1 MEYMSDLEK
10 KLLANVL
17 EARGGADDDGLFAY
31 QAEALR
37 QLRQIMRYLERKYP
51 DAQLEY
57 KYFEPIVRIS
67 EKGVLICSVQGSSL
81 LHRAVLRRLGDSDVC
96 QDDLYGPLIRERYDE
111 ALTEILA
118 GLKGLKKVY
127 TSFLSMV
134 PEEIDGDSSIRRINA
149 FRPRIR
155 RHTDLFAAGTDTV
168 SEELKEKLKEQEFF
182 GSYSVYRVSQQWVFA
197 EKEDKYEGLEQTD
210 DFRITEES
218 SSGGGA

>member
-17 EARGGADDDGLFAY
+17 EARGGADDGGLFAY

-67 EKGVLICSVQGSSL
+67 EKGVLICSVQGSTL
-81 LHRAVLRRLGDSDVC
+81 LHRAVLRRQGDSDVC
-96 QDDLYGPLIRERYDE
+96 QDDLYGPLIRERYDG

-134 PEEIDGDSSIRRINA
+134 PEAIDGDSSVRKINA

-155 RHTDLFAAGTDTV
+155 RHTDLFVMGTDTV
-168 SEELKEKLKEQEFF
+168 SAELKEKLKEQEFF
-182 GSYSVYRVSQQWVFA
+182 GSYSVYRVSQQWVFE
-197 EKEDKYEGLEQTD
+197 EKEDKYEDLEQTD
-210 DFRITEES
+210 DFRISEES